1 MSKPKWHWSNQPNAN
16 EIKNNIANKLK
27 GKHFSSKTEFKK
39 GHIPWHKGKKTG
51 IIPKNSFLKGSIP
64 WNKDIK
70 RIDIAGKKH
79 WNWRGGITPKIL
91 KLRRSFEYKQW
102 RKKVFERDNYT
113 CQSCGKRGGKLE
125 ADHIFPFS
133 VLIAELK
140 KIFESNFEEIIKCN
154 LLWEIKNGRTLCK
167 LCHSKTPTYMSKAKN
182 YEIRI

>member
-1 MSKPKWHWSNQPNAN
+1 MRKKFSGINNPRWGGGKKQVKCAGCGKIILRWPSR
-16 EIKNNIANKLK
+16 IKEKNYCNYNCKQK
-27 GKHFSSKTEFKK
+27 GKHPKTEFKK

-140 KIFESNFEEIIKCN
+140 KIFESNFEV
-154 LLWEIKNGRTLCK
+154 
-167 LCHSKTPTYMSKAKN
+167 
-182 YEIRI
+182 